1 MSNSVL
7 ADLYPAT
14 NLDVPRLP
22 WLLESNPEKVIVR
35 NLWFITTFLLADFA
49 KPPFV
54 VLEEDGYFVLHGLD
68 AKSSLPASLRIVEE
82 GEFTNILQYRN
93 ERYRVWGSSP
103 PGNILFLPDPHGAEL
118 KLI

>member
-22 WLLESNPEKVIVR
+22 WLLESMPEKVIVR
-35 NLWFITTFLLADFA
+35 NLWCMTASLLSDFA
-49 KPPFV
+49 KGPFE
-54 VLEEDGYFVLHGLD
+54 VLQEDGHFVLHGFD
-68 AKSSLPASLRIVEE
+68 ATSSLPASLRVVEDDT
-82 GEFTNILQYRN
+82 FQNILQYRN
-93 ERYRVWGSSP
+93 ERYQMWGSSP
-103 PGNILFLPDPHGAEL
+103 PGNILFLPALLGSEP